1 MPQNSATPIR
11 VIVADDTAII
21 RRSICS
27 LLKYRTDIVVVG
39 ECADFAQALQMVQEM
54 KPHVVILDLHMP
66 DQTQVVSSH
75 IKAQFQALGIASI
88 AISIWNDPE
97 TLPLAE
103 DFGAAALLNKIEL
116 GEKLI
121 KARHGL
127 SQTALKPICRARYGY
142 LISVGDQI
150 VDLVRRIEGHRSRQN
165 RPRPK

>member
-66 DQTQVVSSH
+66 DQVVFSH
-75 IKAQFQALGIASI
+75 IKARFEALGISSI
-88 AISIWNDPE
+88 AISIWSDPE
-97 TLPLAE
+97 TAALAE
-103 DFGAAALLNKIEL
+103 GVGAAVLLNKIEL

-121 KARHGL
+121 PAILRL
-127 SQTALKPICRARYGY
+127 A
-142 LISVGDQI
+142 
-150 VDLVRRIEGHRSRQN
+150 
-165 RPRPK
+165 